1 MIKHEVLRT
10 GVNLKEFFEASVDA
24 LQNDG
29 KPSRNCKQ
37 TIRRNCA
44 LVQRTRTDPTLTK
57 RAVADA
63 ARTLTALW
71 RTQS

>member
-1 MIKHEVLRT
+1 MIKHEVRRT

-24 LQNDG
+24 LQNDS
-29 KPSRNCKQ
+29 KSSRISNQ

-44 LVQRTRTDPTLTK
+44 LVQRTRTEPALTN
-57 RAVADA
+57 RALADA

-71 RTQS
+71 RT